1 MYGTPNIFIL
11 LDYVLWIM
19 TQGES
24 TKASQKSHLVLI
36 IIIMY
41 QKSHFNMRD
50 SLSRFALKVRDKNV
64 KHLGKLGGNYGR
76 GIEVI

>member
-1 MYGTPNIFIL
+1 MAKYHIPYKKLRVCFM
-11 LDYVLWIM
+11 DYDLRGVHKRV
-19 TQGES
+19 
-24 TKASQKSHLVLI
+24 TKCHLAF

-64 KHLGKLGGNYGR
+64 KHLGKLGGNYGT